1 MKGQVAVLGG
11 TGFVGHAVCEHL
23 VERSGGAGGRI
34 VVPTRRLR
42 HGLAIQPLPTVQLVQ
57 ANVHDDRDLARVL
70 AGCDAVVHLVAILH
84 GSEAEFDR
92 VHVQLPRRVAA
103 ACKAAG
109 VRRVVHVSA
118 LGVAPDAPSR
128 YLRSKAAGEQVW
140 RDSGLDVTVLR
151 PSVIFGARDRFLN
164 LFAQLQTLAPF
175 VPLGGAH
182 ARFQP
187 VWVEDV
193 AEAVVRCLDQP
204 ATIGQ
209 IVECAGPQQYTLAE
223 LVQLAGRLSGHPRPV
238 QRVIGVQQ
246 IGPGQIGL
254 VQLGKNLRAV
264 GLPIQHLWRAGIA
277 IGQNDQIVR
286 RKTPAQPIVQH
297 ALKVGP
303 AQTADDIG
311 QSAFGGIGQRP
322 HDTSLGVYTPLMQ
335 TSNVNGNSGGYAL
348 DVNGHRDSICS
359 QALWH
364 DHSAACRLA

>member
-42 HGLAIQPLPTVQLVQ
+42 HGLALQSLPTVQLVQ

-70 AGCDAVVHLVAILH
+70 AGCEAVVHLVAILH
-84 GSEAEFDR
+84 GSEAEFER
-92 VHVQLPRRVAA
+92 VHVQLPQRVAA

-109 VRRVVHVSA
+109 LRRVVHVSA

-140 RDSGLDVTVLR
+140 RESGLDVTVLR

-164 LFAQLQTLAPF
+164 LFAQLQALAPF

-193 AEAVVRCLDQP
+193 AAAVVRCLDQP

-209 IVECAGPQQYTLAE
+209 VFECAGPQQFTLAD
-223 LVQLAGRLSGHPRPV
+223 LVRLAGRLSGHPRPV
-238 QRVIGVQQ
+238 LPLPGALARLQALVMECLPGQPLMSRDNVDSMQVPNVATPGQPGLEALGVQASGVEGVAAGYLGGVD
-246 IGPGQIGL
+246 GPG
-254 VQLGKNLRAV
+254 RFM
-264 GLPIQHLWRAGIA
+264 PWRS
-277 IGQNDQIVR
+277 R
-286 RKTPAQPIVQH
+286 
-297 ALKVGP
+297 
-303 AQTADDIG
+303 
-311 QSAFGGIGQRP
+311 
-322 HDTSLGVYTPLMQ
+322 
-335 TSNVNGNSGGYAL
+335 
-348 DVNGHRDSICS
+348 HR
-359 QALWH
+359 
-364 DHSAACRLA
+364 

>member
-42 HGLAIQPLPTVQLVQ
+42 HGLALQSLPTVQLVQ

-70 AGCDAVVHLVAILH
+70 AGCEAVVHLVAILH

-92 VHVQLPRRVAA
+92 VHVQLPQRVAA

-140 RDSGLDVTVLR
+140 RESGLDVTVLR

-164 LFAQLQTLAPF
+164 LFAQLQALAPF

-193 AEAVVRCLDQP
+193 AAAVVRCLDQP

-209 IVECAGPQQYTLAE
+209 VFECAGPQQFTLAD
-223 LVQLAGRLSGHPRPV
+223 LVRLAGRLSGHPRPV
-238 QRVIGVQQ
+238 LPLPGALARLQALVMECLPGEPLMSRDNVDSMQVPNVATPGQPGLEALGVQASGVEGVAAGYLGGVD
-246 IGPGQIGL
+246 GPG
-254 VQLGKNLRAV
+254 RFM
-264 GLPIQHLWRAGIA
+264 PWRS
-277 IGQNDQIVR
+277 R
-286 RKTPAQPIVQH
+286 
-297 ALKVGP
+297 
-303 AQTADDIG
+303 
-311 QSAFGGIGQRP
+311 
-322 HDTSLGVYTPLMQ
+322 
-335 TSNVNGNSGGYAL
+335 
-348 DVNGHRDSICS
+348 HR
-359 QALWH
+359 
-364 DHSAACRLA
+364 